1 MIVTAEQRRDERV
14 AALVQAGLV
23 VTGWVPLATAEEPHT
38 VAAYRLAVL
47 DPTNRTRSR
56 LEAQEAATRLD
67 EDGLIEWTQAP
78 APEPVLE
85 HAPEPSQP
93 LEGEV

>member
-1 MIVTAEQRRDERV
+1 MDMTPEQRRDERV
-14 AALVQAGLV
+14 DALVQAGLV
-23 VTGWVPLATAEEPHT
+23 VTGWVPLATTEEPHT
-38 VAAYRLAVL
+38 VTAYRLAVL

-67 EDGLIEWTQAP
+67 EDGLIEWTEAP

-85 HAPEPSQP
+85 PALEETEPA
-93 LEGEV
+93 EGEG

>member
-1 MIVTAEQRRDERV
+1 MTAEQRRDERV

-23 VTGWVPLATAEEPHT
+23 VTGWTPLATAEEPHT

-67 EDGLIEWTQAP
+67 EDGLIEWTEAP
-78 APEPVLE
+78 VPEPEPVLE
-85 HAPEPSQP
+85 QPVDEPVES
-93 LEGEV
+93 EA

>member
-1 MIVTAEQRRDERV
+1 MTITAEQRRDERV

-67 EDGLIEWTQAP
+67 EDGLIEWTEAP
-78 APEPVLE
+78 PVEVVVEEPTPVEGPESE
-85 HAPEPSQP
+85 A
-93 LEGEV
+93 